1 MKPEGVSLARTPFS
15 SRGRSGRRRRLRGGM
30 GLTAVRRARPR
41 RELPGAGGKRH
52 PPPRQALGQPPQ
64 SFSGRAGQVLGALH
78 GHLKMAAAGDG
89 SCGRSA
95 GWPGGHR
102 SQLPLGTAGRRR
114 EPAPAVA
121 GRGRAGGVGLGGA
134 LCWAA
139 APGTGGK
146 GDAGGRV
153 MAPGAGGRV
162 GCGPSLAAAACPA
175 ATRRAAPRAD
185 TPPPPSSSP
194 ASAFAASATAAGRGR
209 CRRAG
214 RSTSGRSPS
223 ARWPWTSTWA
233 AWGCTARWRP
243 RTLPASSEPS
253 RSRWAAGRHRSRPR
267 GAAPAPQAL
276 GGAGRA
282 GGG

>member
-52 PPPRQALGQPPQ
+52 PPPPARRSDSPR
-64 SFSGRAGQVLGALH
+64 S
-78 GHLKMAAAGDG
+78 
-89 SCGRSA
+89 RSA
-95 GWPGGHR
+95 GERDRYSGLFTGILKWLLRETGPAGGPR
-102 SQLPLGTAGRRR
+102 AGREGTARSCLSGRLVGEGNRPQLWR
-114 EPAPAVA
+114 D
-121 GRGRAGGVGLGGA
+121 GGRAGGVGRGGA

-185 TPPPPSSSP
+185 TPPPSSSP